1 MIVISDTSCIGYLI
15 IIDKLILLKENFS
28 KIIVPEIVHKEI
40 LQLSSKY
47 DVNRYLKAEW
57 ITSRPITN
65 NRLYKELLSQVDEG
79 ESEAIVLSQE
89 IHADLL
95 LIDERKGTEVAR
107 SFGIR
112 TIGLLGVLLL
122 SKQKKLIP
130 LVQPI
135 LHELIANTT
144 FRITKILYTNVLK
157 QANEL

>member
-15 IIDKLILLKENFS
+15 IIDKIFLLRDNFS
-28 KIIVPEIVHKEI
+28 KIFVPQIVHKEI
-40 LQLSSKY
+40 LQLSEKYDLSKY
-47 DVNRYLKAEW
+47 LHSDW
-57 ITSRPITN
+57 ISINSITN
-65 NRLYKELLSQVDEG
+65 TNLYNELLKKVDEG

-95 LIDERKGTEVAR
+95 LIDERKGTEIAR

-122 SKQKKLIP
+122 SKKKKLIP

-135 LHELIANTT
+135 LDELIANTT
-144 FRITKILYTNVLK
+144 FRITKNLYTTVLK
-157 QANEL
+157 QANEQ

>member
-28 KIIVPEIVHKEI
+28 KIIVPEIVHKEV
-40 LQLSSKY
+40 LQLSSRY
-47 DVNRYLKAEW
+47 DLNKYLKAEW

-65 NRLYKELLSQVDEG
+65 NRLYEELLSQVDEG

-95 LIDERKGTEVAR
+95 LIDERKGTMLAR
-107 SFGIR
+107 SFGIK

-122 SKQKKLIP
+122 SKEKQLIP
-130 LVQPI
+130 LVKPI
-135 LHELIANTT
+135 LDELMTNTT
-144 FRITKILYTNVLK
+144 FRIDTILYTNVLK

>member
-15 IIDKLILLKENFS
+15 IIDKIFLLKDNFS
-28 KIIVPEIVHKEI
+28 KIVIPQTVHKEI
-40 LQLSSKY
+40 LQLSEKYDLSKY
-47 DVNRYLKAEW
+47 LHSDW
-57 ITSRPITN
+57 ISINTITN
-65 NRLYKELLSQVDEG
+65 TNLYNELLTKVDEG

-95 LIDERKGTEVAR
+95 LIDERKGTEIAR
-107 SFGIR
+107 SFGIK

-122 SKQKKLIP
+122 SKKKKLIP

-135 LHELIANTT
+135 LDQLIANTT

>member
-15 IIDKLILLKENFS
+15 IIDKIFLLRDNFS
-28 KIIVPEIVHKEI
+28 KIFIPQIVHKEI
-40 LQLSSKY
+40 LQLSEKYDLSKY
-47 DVNRYLKAEW
+47 LHSDW
-57 ITSRPITN
+57 ISINTIKNTN
-65 NRLYKELLSQVDEG
+65 LYNELLKKVDEG

-95 LIDERKGTEVAR
+95 LIDERKGTEIAR

-135 LHELIANTT
+135 LDELIANTT
-144 FRITKILYTNVLK
+144 FRKFIHNRFEAS
-157 QANEL
+157 Q

>member
-15 IIDKLILLKENFS
+15 IIDKIFLLRDNFS
-28 KIIVPEIVHKEI
+28 KIFIPQIVHKEI
-40 LQLSSKY
+40 LQLSEKYDLSKY
-47 DVNRYLKAEW
+47 LHSDW
-57 ITSRPITN
+57 ISINTIKNTN
-65 NRLYKELLSQVDEG
+65 LYNELLKKLDEG

-95 LIDERKGTEVAR
+95 LIDERKGTEIAR

-135 LHELIANTT
+135 LDELIANTT
-144 FRITKILYTNVLK
+144 FRITKNLYTTVLK

>member
-1 MIVISDTSCIGYLI
+1 MIVVSDTSCIGYLI
-15 IIDKLILLKENFS
+15 IIDRLFLLKDNFS
-28 KIIVPEIVHKEI
+28 EIVIPQTVHKEV
-40 LQLSSKY
+40 LQLSEKY
-47 DVNRYLKAEW
+47 DLSRYLHSDW
-57 ITSRPITN
+57 ISIETIKN
-65 NRLYKELLSQVDEG
+65 NKLYNELLKVVDEG

-95 LIDERKGTEVAR
+95 LIDERKGTEIAR

-135 LHELIANTT
+135 LDELIANTT

-157 QANEL
+157 QAHEL

>member
-15 IIDKLILLKENFS
+15 IIDKIFLLRDNFS
-28 KIIVPEIVHKEI
+28 KIFIPQIVHKEI
-40 LQLSSKY
+40 LQLSEKYDLSKY
-47 DVNRYLKAEW
+47 LHSDW
-57 ITSRPITN
+57 ISINSITN
-65 NRLYKELLSQVDEG
+65 TNLYKELLKKVDEG

-95 LIDERKGTEVAR
+95 LIDERKGTEIAR

-135 LHELIANTT
+135 LDELIANTT
-144 FRITKILYTNVLK
+144 FRITKNLYTTVLK

>member
-47 DVNRYLKAEW
+47 DLNKYLKAEW

-65 NRLYKELLSQVDEG
+65 NRLYEELLSQVDEG

-95 LIDERKGTEVAR
+95 LIDERKGTLLAR
-107 SFGIR
+107 SFGIK

-122 SKQKKLIP
+122 SKEKQLIS
-130 LVQPI
+130 LVKPI
-135 LHELIANTT
+135 LDELMANTT
-144 FRITKILYTNVLK
+144 FRIDKTLYTNVLK